1 MQKIILASKSP
12 RRSQLLQMAEIDF
25 EVMVAETDET
35 YPADLP
41 VQNVPQYIAL
51 EKAYALKAKINA
63 NDSIIIA
70 ADTIVTINNKIIG
83 KPKNRAHAIEI
94 LQELSGHTHQVIS
107 GVAILYKEKEFV
119 FAETTHVTFHPIN
132 KEQIIHYIDN
142 YHPFDKA
149 GAYAIQ
155 EWIGAIGIKSIEG
168 DYYNVVGLPVSKTV
182 QALEKIKI
190 AD

>member
-83 KPKNRAHAIEI
+83 KPEDREHAIET
-94 LQELSGHTHQVIS
+94 LEELSGHTHQVIS
-107 GVAILYKEKEFV
+107 GVAILYKEKEYV
-119 FAETTHVTFHPIN
+119 FSETTNVTFHLLN
-132 KEQIIHYIDN
+132 KEQIIHYVDN

-155 EWIGAIGIKSIEG
+155 EWIGAIGIKSIDG
-168 DYYNVVGLPVSKTV
+168 DYYNVVGLPVSKVV
-182 QALEKIKI
+182 QALEEIDK
-190 AD
+190 

>member
-1 MQKIILASKSP
+1 MQKIVLASKSP
-12 RRSQLLQMAEIDF
+12 RRSQLLQIAEIDF
-25 EVMVAETDET
+25 EVLVAETDET
-35 YPADLP
+35 YPEELSLEKI
-41 VQNVPQYIAL
+41 PQYIAL
-51 EKAYALKAKINA
+51 QKAYAVKEKLHT
-63 NDSIIIA
+63 DERIIVA
-70 ADTIVTINNKIIG
+70 ADTIVTINNRIIG
-83 KPKNRAHAIEI
+83 KPENRAHAIEI
-94 LQELSGHTHQVIS
+94 LQKLSGHTHQVIS

-119 FAETTHVTFHPIN
+119 FSETTNVTFHPIN